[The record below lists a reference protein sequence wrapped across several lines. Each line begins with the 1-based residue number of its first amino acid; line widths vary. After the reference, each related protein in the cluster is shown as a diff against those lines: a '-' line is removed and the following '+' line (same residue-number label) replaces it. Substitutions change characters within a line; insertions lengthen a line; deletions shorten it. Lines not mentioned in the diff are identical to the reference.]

1 MTVSVSGAP
10 DGEPWPVAHR
20 DIAFLLLDGLRRPR
34 PARAPDVAL
43 CALGLT
49 GDGRAQPLGM
59 RVAARENEAAWR
71 ALLRE
76 LAAAG
81 LGPRLLLVGC
91 DGHPALLRAV
101 AEVFPDVPVQV
112 SVPHRLL
119 ALARKVPPDVRA
131 ACMAEART
139 IFSAADPD
147 EAVARFRDWRARW
160 GQVAARAVGS
170 LEADLALCLTFY
182 RFPSLLW
189 AKIRSV
195 NLVERAFRE
204 ARRLAPPAPVVE
216 PPPAERTLPA
226 PAWEQEAAA
235 AVQAEG
241 VGVEVEER
249 ARVEGS
255 TFKGPTLPAPVP
267 SGNGAVLE
275 RSAEE
280 TLALEVAETARGS
293 EVPPA
298 VEASQAAE
306 VFQAVEAP
314 SIPAAPT
321 APVPSAPTAV
331 PRAPAPPFHY
341 HVDFARSVPSP
352 FLPAARQVSRTRAAL
367 EALAAHLWVILLGLI
382 VGIAA
387 AIVF

>member
-1 MTVSVSGAP
+1 MTVSVAGSP
-10 DGEPWPVAHR
+10 EGEPWPVAYR

-59 RVAARENEAAWR
+59 RVAARETEAAWR
-71 ALLRE
+71 ALLRDM
-76 LAAAG
+76 AAAG
-81 LGPRLLLVGC
+81 LGPRLLLVAC
-91 DGHPALLRAV
+91 DGHPALLRAIADV
-101 AEVFPDVPVQV
+101 LPDVPVQV

-119 ALARKVPPDVRA
+119 ALARKVPADVRA

-139 IFSAADPD
+139 IFSAADPN

-160 GQVAARAVGS
+160 AQVAARAVGS

-182 RFPSLLW
+182 RFPAPLW

-195 NLVERAFRE
+195 NLVERAFRD

-216 PPPAERTLPA
+216 PPAERTPPA
-226 PAWEQEAAA
+226 PAWEEATEAAPG
-235 AVQAEG
+235 EG
-241 VGVEVEER
+241 AGVEVGER
-249 ARVEGS
+249 
-255 TFKGPTLPAPVP
+255 APVP
-267 SGNGAVLE
+267 SGNGAILE

-280 TLALEVAETARGS
+280 TLALEVEAARAS
-293 EVPPA
+293 
-298 VEASQAAE
+298 EASAAE
-306 VFQAVEAP
+306 
-314 SIPAAPT
+314 
-321 APVPSAPTAV
+321 PSAPVEGPA
-331 PRAPAPPFHY
+331 PAAEAPAPAPPFQY
-341 HVDFARSVPSP
+341 DVDFARSIPSP
-352 FLPAARQVSRTRAAL
+352 FLPAVRPVSRARAAL
-367 EALAAHLWVILLGLI
+367 EALVAHLWVILLGLI